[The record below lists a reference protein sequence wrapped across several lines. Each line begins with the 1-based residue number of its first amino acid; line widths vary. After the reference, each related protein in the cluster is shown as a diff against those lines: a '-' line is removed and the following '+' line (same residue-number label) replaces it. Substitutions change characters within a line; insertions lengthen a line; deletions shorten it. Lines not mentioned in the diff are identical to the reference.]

1 MKFQSFKLNYIDFYD
16 YKIAT
21 LLIDGVKMFVVSDL
35 LNQYNQKH
43 NTNKKFKN
51 YLRNEQT
58 KELLMNWPNDTDG
71 SDPSHQC
78 NTVENV
84 DDLVV
89 DQKLHSNNHGS
100 DSSRERT
107 TVENADDKAVLWGI
121 PHVIKYIKFGKTF
134 SGMVKGYVVCEQ
146 LLIDCLMW
154 ADRVFANKV
163 LTFLTNLR
171 AVDNDMMVRVLND
184 KNHQIETL
192 QDGLKTALAE
202 TAIYKNRYIED
213 TKEQQW
219 TYVLKIVKRD
229 DHFVHLM
236 SSYNRKK
243 LRNYVNQKNRIY
255 YVKNLPNGY
264 TFRYNAFDRVKEIVE
279 RYGGH
284 AMGTQRS
291 EFVIPI
297 CNWDDNDSD
306 FDYSIRM
313 ALKQVRNDLCWR
325 CDIDEEP

>member
-89 DQKLHSNNHGS
+89 DQ
-100 DSSRERT
+100 RT

-121 PHVIKYIKFGKTF
+121 PHVSNT
-134 SGMVKGYVVCEQ
+134 SNLVKHLVV
-146 LLIDCLMW
+146 W
-154 ADRVFANKV
+154 SK
-163 LTFLTNLR
+163 
-171 AVDNDMMVRVLND
+171 DML
-184 KNHQIETL
+184 
-192 QDGLKTALAE
+192 
-202 TAIYKNRYIED
+202 
-213 TKEQQW
+213 
-219 TYVLKIVKRD
+219 
-229 DHFVHLM
+229 FV
-236 SSYNRKK
+236 N
-243 LRNYVNQKNRIY
+243 NY
-255 YVKNLPNGY
+255 
-264 TFRYNAFDRVKEIVE
+264 
-279 RYGGH
+279 
-284 AMGTQRS
+284 
-291 EFVIPI
+291 
-297 CNWDDNDSD
+297 
-306 FDYSIRM
+306 
-313 ALKQVRNDLCWR
+313 
-325 CDIDEEP
+325 

>member
-1 MKFQSFKLNYIDFYD
+1 M
-16 YKIAT
+16 
-21 LLIDGVKMFVVSDL
+21 
-35 LNQYNQKH
+35 
-43 NTNKKFKN
+43 
-51 YLRNEQT
+51 
-58 KELLMNWPNDTDG
+58 
-71 SDPSHQC
+71 
-78 NTVENV
+78 
-84 DDLVV
+84 
-89 DQKLHSNNHGS
+89 
-100 DSSRERT
+100 
-107 TVENADDKAVLWGI
+107 VENADDNTVLWDI
-121 PHVIKYIKFGKTF
+121 PHVIQYVVISNVSRGHNNR
-134 SGMVKGYVVCEQ
+134 YVVCEQ

-171 AVDNDMMVRVLND
+171 AVDNDMMLRVLND

>member
-1 MKFQSFKLNYIDFYD
+1 
-16 YKIAT
+16 
-21 LLIDGVKMFVVSDL
+21 
-35 LNQYNQKH
+35 
-43 NTNKKFKN
+43 
-51 YLRNEQT
+51 
-58 KELLMNWPNDTDG
+58 MNWPNDTDG

-78 NTVENV
+78 NTVENA
-84 DDLVV
+84 DLW
-89 DQKLHSNNHGS
+89 D
-100 DSSRERT
+100 
-107 TVENADDKAVLWGI
+107 I

-146 LLIDCLMW
+146 LLNCCLMW
-154 ADRVFANKV
+154 VDPLFAVRVS
-163 LTFLTNLR
+163 TFLTNLR
-171 AVDNDMMVRVLND
+171 AVDNDMMLRVLND

-192 QDGLKTALAE
+192 QDGLKTALTE

>member
-89 DQKLHSNNHGS
+89 DQ
-100 DSSRERT
+100 RT